1 MNTWHTTTT
10 VPTTLTEDDAFDLL
24 GDLAGRGAAIE
35 FGARTMTVSMTAYGD
50 DPIAAAEDAASTL
63 RAAIPGTEILG
74 VDAQTYEQLDE
85 ELRRPLF
92 PEVVGYAEIAEM
104 AGVTR
109 QGARK
114 YAADK
119 DFPAPVIE
127 TKQGPLRSKAAVER
141 FLDRKTRSRKTR
153 SRKAKAATR

>member
-10 VPTTLTEDDAFDLL
+10 LPTTISEDDAFDLL
-24 GDLAGRGAAIE
+24 DTLTDRGAAIE
-35 FGARTMTVSMTAYGD
+35 FGKHTMTVSMTGHGNTAL
-50 DPIAAAEDAASTL
+50 AAAEDAATTL
-63 RAAIPGTEILG
+63 KAAIPGAEILG

-114 YAADK
+114 FVDYEE
-119 DFPAPVIE
+119 FPEPVIE

-141 FLDRKTRSRKTR
+141 FLNRRQRTRKR
-153 SRKAKAATR
+153 AATS

>member
-10 VPTTLTEDDAFDLL
+10 VPTTISEDDAFDLL
-24 GDLAGRGAAIE
+24 GTLTDRGAAIS
-35 FGARTMTVSMTAYGD
+35 FGKTTMVVSMTGYGD
-50 DPIAAAEDAASTL
+50 TALDAAEDAANTL
-63 RAAIPGTEILG
+63 KAAIPGTEILG
-74 VDAQTYEQLDE
+74 VDAQTEEQHDE

-114 YAADK
+114 YADDK
-119 DFPAPVIE
+119 NFPHPVIE

-141 FLDRKTRSRKTR
+141 FLDRKTRARKT
-153 SRKAKAATR
+153 KAATH

>member
-1 MNTWHTTTT
+1 MK
-10 VPTTLTEDDAFDLL
+10 
-24 GDLAGRGAAIE
+24 
-35 FGARTMTVSMTAYGD
+35 FGTHTMTVSMTGHGD
-50 DPIAAAEDAASTL
+50 NALAAAEDAATTL
-63 RAAIPGTEILG
+63 KAAIPGTEILG

-114 YAADK
+114 YADDK
-119 DFPAPVIE
+119 DFPVPVIE
-127 TKQGPLRSKAAVER
+127 TKQGPLRSKAAVEL
-141 FLDRKTRSRKTR
+141 FLDRRTRSR
-153 SRKAKAATR
+153 RKKATTH